1 MQRVN
6 EHCCDSRGVKPDIR
20 HPDLT
25 CLPIHHRL
33 SFLSVLLL
41 PLTPPLPPPLL
52 LDSPGPS
59 SVPRSPVVVGDRPPW
74 PRVMRLEYGRCASST
89 RFWYTGNLSFLA
101 SSFLIYF
108 YPPRGRVF
116 RNVTASE
123 NLTPF
128 PPELL
133 PRICPIFC
141 PFLLFNLFQSQV
153 KFLFF

>member
-41 PLTPPLPPPLL
+41 PLIPPPLL
-52 LDSPGPS
+52 LDSPALSSPHLAPLPFHDHPSLSGIALRGRELCGWNMAAAPRAHASGTPVTS
-59 SVPRSPVVVGDRPPW
+59 SVS
-74 PRVMRLEYGRCASST
+74 RLL
-89 RFWYTGNLSFLA
+89 LSYIFLSA
-101 SSFLIYF
+101 E
-108 YPPRGRVF
+108 GA
-116 RNVTASE
+116 TALE